1 MQIQGS
7 TFTYGQLGIQRGL
20 AQLDQAGAQIA
31 KGSVSDGSASSD
43 NGLSNDQGSAS
54 VEDGL
59 LSLPEAKVLV
69 QAGAKVLEAQNST
82 LGTLLDI
89 KV

>member
-31 KGSVSDGSASSD
+31 QGSVSDSSASSD